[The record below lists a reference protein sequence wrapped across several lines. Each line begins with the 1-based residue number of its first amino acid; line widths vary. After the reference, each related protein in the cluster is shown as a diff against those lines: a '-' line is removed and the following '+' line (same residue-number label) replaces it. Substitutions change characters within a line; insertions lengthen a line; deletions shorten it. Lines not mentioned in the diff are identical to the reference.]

1 MLLLH
6 FCDLIYAGIA
16 RLMNHSRRAPNL
28 RAAKVIDHM
37 HRPHLCLYALR
48 DLAPGEE
55 LLFDY
60 GERDKVT
67 IAAFPWL
74 DST

>member
-1 MLLLH
+1 MIH
-6 FCDLIYAGIA
+6 TGVA

-28 RAAKVIDHM
+28 RAAKVIDHL